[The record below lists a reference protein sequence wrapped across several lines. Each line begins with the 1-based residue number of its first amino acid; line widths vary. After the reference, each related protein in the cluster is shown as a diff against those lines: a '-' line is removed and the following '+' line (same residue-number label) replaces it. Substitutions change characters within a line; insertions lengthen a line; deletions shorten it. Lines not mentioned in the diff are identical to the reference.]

1 MSEPVK
7 LRAHNQ
13 AHCKDCSL
21 APLCLPLSLNLEDM
35 DALDEIVKRGRP
47 LKKGE
52 FLFRQGD
59 TFGSVYAVRSGALKT
74 FSLSDSGEEQ
84 ITGFHLPSELVGLSG
99 MDTEAY
105 PVSAQA
111 LETTSVCEI
120 PFERLDELALQ
131 LPQLRRQLMR
141 VMSREIRDDQQM
153 MLLLSKKTADE
164 RIATFLV
171 NLSARFRARGFSP
184 NQFRLSMSRNEIGNY
199 LGLAVETV
207 SRVFT
212 VIDFPKP
219 GVIFRDITPLYQSP
233 RAMRV
238 IADSFIERYVEAD
251 FTHIGAMDAR
261 GFLIGSVL
269 AHQLNKPLIL
279 FRKQGKLPADV
290 IAEGYQTEYGEA
302 FLEAHADSLCE
313 GDSLLIV
320 DDLIATG
327 GTLIA
332 AANLARRMGA
342 TVFEAAAI
350 IDLPEL
356 GGSKRLNDIGISTFS
371 LTEFSLTE

>member
-1 MSEPVK
+1 MSGSIK
-7 LRAHNQ
+7 LHTPHQ

-21 APLCLPLSLNLEDM
+21 ATLCLPLSLNMEDM
-35 DALDEIVKRGRP
+35 NALDEIVKRGRP

-59 TFGSVYAVRSGALKT
+59 VFDSVFAVRSGALKT

-99 MDTEAY
+99 MDTETY

-120 PFERLDELALQ
+120 PFERLDELSIL

-184 NQFRLSMSRNEIGNY
+184 NQFRLAMSRNEIGNY

-212 VIDFPKP
+212 RF
-219 GVIFRDITPLYQSP
+219 QQN
-233 RAMRV
+233 
-238 IADSFIERYVEAD
+238 
-251 FTHIGAMDAR
+251 
-261 GFLIGSVL
+261 
-269 AHQLNKPLIL
+269 QLLE
-279 FRKQGKLPADV
+279 
-290 IAEGYQTEYGEA
+290 AEGKSVHILDPIE
-302 FLEAHADSLCE
+302 LCA
-313 GDSLLIV
+313 L
-320 DDLIATG
+320 AG
-327 GTLIA
+327 G
-332 AANLARRMGA
+332 NLDG
-342 TVFEAAAI
+342 
-350 IDLPEL
+350 
-356 GGSKRLNDIGISTFS
+356 
-371 LTEFSLTE
+371 

>member
-1 MSEPVK
+1 MSESIK
-7 LRAHNQ
+7 LRGQHQ

-21 APLCLPLSLNLEDM
+21 AALCLPISLNMEDM

-59 TFGSVYAVRSGALKT
+59 TFGSVFAVRSGALKT
-74 FSLSDSGEEQ
+74 FSLSDAGEEQ

-99 MDTEAY
+99 VDGERY

-120 PFERLDELALQ
+120 PFERLDDLALQ

-141 VMSREIRDDQQM
+141 IMSREIRDDQQM

-171 NLSARFRARGFSP
+171 NLSARFRARGFSA
-184 NQFRLSMSRNEIGNY
+184 NQFRLAMSRNEIGNY

-212 VIDFPKP
+212 RF
-219 GVIFRDITPLYQSP
+219 Q
-233 RAMRV
+233 
-238 IADSFIERYVEAD
+238 
-251 FTHIGAMDAR
+251 
-261 GFLIGSVL
+261 
-269 AHQLNKPLIL
+269 QNKLL
-279 FRKQGKLPADV
+279 E
-290 IAEGYQTEYGEA
+290 AEGKEVRILDPIE
-302 FLEAHADSLCE
+302 LC
-313 GDSLLIV
+313 
-320 DDLIATG
+320 A
-327 GTLIA
+327 
-332 AANLARRMGA
+332 LA
-342 TVFEAAAI
+342 
-350 IDLPEL
+350 
-356 GGSKRLNDIGISTFS
+356 GGSLDA
-371 LTEFSLTE
+371 

>member
-1 MSEPVK
+1 MSENIK
-7 LRAHNQ
+7 LRTQHQ

-21 APLCLPLSLNLEDM
+21 AALCLPISLNLEDM

-59 TFGSVYAVRSGALKT
+59 AFGSVFAVRSGALKT
-74 FSLSDSGEEQ
+74 FGLSDSGEEQ

-99 MDTEAY
+99 VDGERY

-120 PFERLDELALQ
+120 PFERLDDLALQ

-141 VMSREIRDDQQM
+141 IMSREIRDDQQM

-171 NLSARFRARGFSP
+171 NLSARFRARGFSA
-184 NQFRLSMSRNEIGNY
+184 NQFRLAMSRNEIGNY

-212 VIDFPKP
+212 RF
-219 GVIFRDITPLYQSP
+219 Q
-233 RAMRV
+233 
-238 IADSFIERYVEAD
+238 
-251 FTHIGAMDAR
+251 
-261 GFLIGSVL
+261 
-269 AHQLNKPLIL
+269 QNKLL
-279 FRKQGKLPADV
+279 E
-290 IAEGYQTEYGEA
+290 AEGKEVHILDPIE
-302 FLEAHADSLCE
+302 LCA
-313 GDSLLIV
+313 L
-320 DDLIATG
+320 AG
-327 GTLIA
+327 G
-332 AANLARRMGA
+332 N
-342 TVFEAAAI
+342 
-350 IDLPEL
+350 ID
-356 GGSKRLNDIGISTFS
+356 I
-371 LTEFSLTE
+371 

>member
-1 MSEPVK
+1 MSESIK
-7 LRAHNQ
+7 LRTTHQ

-21 APLCLPLSLNLEDM
+21 ASLCLPLSLDLEDM
-35 DALDEIVKRGRP
+35 DALDDIVKRGRP

-59 TFGSVYAVRSGALKT
+59 TFNSVFAVRSGALKT
-74 FSLSDSGEEQ
+74 FSLSDAGEEQ

-99 MDTEAY
+99 MDTELY

-120 PFERLDELALQ
+120 PFERLDELSVS

-171 NLSARFRARGFSP
+171 NLSARFSARGFSA
-184 NQFRLSMSRNEIGNY
+184 NQFRLAMSRNEIGNH

-212 VIDFPKP
+212 RFQ
-219 GVIFRDITPLYQSP
+219 QSNL
-233 RAMRV
+233 
-238 IADSFIERYVEAD
+238 IE
-251 FTHIGAMDAR
+251 
-261 GFLIGSVL
+261 
-269 AHQLNKPLIL
+269 
-279 FRKQGKLPADV
+279 
-290 IAEGYQTEYGEA
+290 AEGKEVHILDPIE
-302 FLEAHADSLCE
+302 LCA
-313 GDSLLIV
+313 L
-320 DDLIATG
+320 AG
-327 GTLIA
+327 G
-332 AANLARRMGA
+332 NLNG
-342 TVFEAAAI
+342 
-350 IDLPEL
+350 
-356 GGSKRLNDIGISTFS
+356 
-371 LTEFSLTE
+371 

>member
-1 MSEPVK
+1 MSESIK
-7 LRAHNQ
+7 LHTPHQ

-21 APLCLPLSLNLEDM
+21 ASLCLPLSLNLEDM

-59 TFGSVYAVRSGALKT
+59 AFNSVFAVRSGALKT
-74 FSLSDSGEEQ
+74 FSLSDSGDEQ

-99 MDTEAY
+99 MDSESY
-105 PVSAQA
+105 PVSAMA

-120 PFERLDELALQ
+120 PFERLEELSVQ

-141 VMSREIRDDQQM
+141 IMSREIRDDQQM

-171 NLSARFRARGFSP
+171 NLSARFRARGFSA

-212 VIDFPKP
+212 RFQQNS
-219 GVIFRDITPLYQSP
+219 LL
-233 RAMRV
+233 
-238 IADSFIERYVEAD
+238 E
-251 FTHIGAMDAR
+251 
-261 GFLIGSVL
+261 
-269 AHQLNKPLIL
+269 
-279 FRKQGKLPADV
+279 
-290 IAEGYQTEYGEA
+290 AEGKEVHILDPIE
-302 FLEAHADSLCE
+302 LCA
-313 GDSLLIV
+313 L
-320 DDLIATG
+320 AG
-327 GTLIA
+327 G
-332 AANLARRMGA
+332 NL
-342 TVFEAAAI
+342 
-350 IDLPEL
+350 D
-356 GGSKRLNDIGISTFS
+356 N
-371 LTEFSLTE
+371 

>member
-1 MSEPVK
+1 MSESIK
-7 LRAHNQ
+7 LRTQHQ

-21 APLCLPLSLNLEDM
+21 AALCLPISLNLEDM
-35 DALDEIVKRGRP
+35 DALDDIVKRGRP

-59 TFGSVYAVRSGALKT
+59 AFGSVFAVRSGALKT

-99 MDTEAY
+99 VDGERY

-120 PFERLDELALQ
+120 PFERLDDLALQ

-141 VMSREIRDDQQM
+141 IMSREIRDDQQM

-171 NLSARFRARGFSP
+171 NLSARFRARGFSA
-184 NQFRLSMSRNEIGNY
+184 NQFRLAMSRNEIGNY

-212 VIDFPKP
+212 RF
-219 GVIFRDITPLYQSP
+219 Q
-233 RAMRV
+233 
-238 IADSFIERYVEAD
+238 
-251 FTHIGAMDAR
+251 
-261 GFLIGSVL
+261 
-269 AHQLNKPLIL
+269 QNKLL
-279 FRKQGKLPADV
+279 E
-290 IAEGYQTEYGEA
+290 AEGKEVHILDPIE
-302 FLEAHADSLCE
+302 LCA
-313 GDSLLIV
+313 L
-320 DDLIATG
+320 AG
-327 GTLIA
+327 G
-332 AANLARRMGA
+332 NLD
-342 TVFEAAAI
+342 V
-350 IDLPEL
+350 
-356 GGSKRLNDIGISTFS
+356 
-371 LTEFSLTE
+371 

>member
-1 MSEPVK
+1 MSETIK
-7 LRAHNQ
+7 LHSPHQ

-21 APLCLPLSLNLEDM
+21 AALCLPLSLNMEDM
-35 DALDEIVKRGRP
+35 DSLDSIVKRGRP

-59 TFGSVYAVRSGALKT
+59 PFDSVFAVRAGALKT
-74 FSLSDSGEEQ
+74 FTISDAGEEQ

-99 MDTEAY
+99 LDSDSY

-120 PFERLDELALQ
+120 PFERLDELAVQ

-171 NLSARFRARGFSP
+171 NLSSRFRARGFSAH
-184 NQFRLSMSRNEIGNY
+184 QFRLSMSRNELGNY

-212 VIDFPKP
+212 RFQQN
-219 GVIFRDITPLYQSP
+219 G
-233 RAMRV
+233 
-238 IADSFIERYVEAD
+238 
-251 FTHIGAMDAR
+251 
-261 GFLIGSVL
+261 LI
-269 AHQLNKPLIL
+269 N
-279 FRKQGKLPADV
+279 
-290 IAEGYQTEYGEA
+290 AEGKEVHILAPIE
-302 FLEAHADSLCE
+302 LCA
-313 GDSLLIV
+313 L
-320 DDLIATG
+320 AG
-327 GTLIA
+327 G
-332 AANLARRMGA
+332 NLA
-342 TVFEAAAI
+342 E
-350 IDLPEL
+350 
-356 GGSKRLNDIGISTFS
+356 
-371 LTEFSLTE
+371 